1 MKSIENN
8 IVSSIDSVKDEIINL
23 KVTVIT
29 NLHEKLRF

>member
-23 KVTVIT
+23 KVTLIR
-29 NLHEKLRF
+29 NLQEKLRF

>member
-29 NLHEKLRF
+29 NLQEKLRF

>member
-23 KVTVIT
+23 KVTVIR
-29 NLHEKLRF
+29 NLQEKLRF